1 MTSEIHITHHVATIA
16 ADEYVARYRDAER
29 FLALCAQCPKY
40 GKVWGCPPHD
50 FNVDE
55 YLSGY
60 VQATIYGTKITFSNA
75 MREQCATPE
84 TTEVA
89 MREALDEAWNE
100 LLPFLYEQE
109 ARHAGSVIFTGR
121 CRLCGSC
128 ACARA
133 QELPCRH
140 PDRLRYSLEAVGFD
154 VARTAAELLE
164 IELQWGKD
172 GALPPYLTLVTALFT
187 REPITPAM
195 PND

>member
-16 ADEYVARYRDAER
+16 ADEYVAQYRDAER
-29 FLALCAQCPKY
+29 VQALCAQCPKY

-50 FNVDE
+50 FDVDG
-55 YLSGY
+55 YLAGY
-60 VQATIYGTKITFSNA
+60 AQATIYGSKIAFSDA
-75 MREQCATPE
+75 IREQCDTREASE
-84 TTEVA
+84 AA
-89 MREALDEAWNE
+89 MREALNEAWAQ

-133 QELPCRH
+133 QEQPCRH

-154 VARTAAELLE
+154 VAKTASQLLG
-164 IELQWGKD
+164 IKLQWGKD

-187 REPITPAM
+187 REYITPVL
-195 PND
+195 PDE